1 MTWTDF
7 QGNSGQGVALAY
19 TADSGFFYFFQ
30 PEILELLVKVVNGC
44 GFNDSMHS
52 HIFQMFGRANPD
64 AAIAGDGIGLALCQ
78 RIVQAHGGRIWAESV
93 PGEGSTFYVR
103 LPRRMTGSNFGDL

>member
-1 MTWTDF
+1 MKGARSYSCT
-7 QGNSGQGVALAY
+7 QPGSRGSGH
-19 TADSGFFYFFQ
+19 Q
-30 PEILELLVKVVNGC
+30 PWVKVQSAGWVKIQ
-44 GFNDSMHS
+44 SAPTHS

-64 AAIAGDGIGLALCQ
+64 AAIAGDGIGLVLCQ